1 MIFQKNKY
9 FLQEELEGW
18 NVSKITIFFSSETHI
33 DTDLPLDGDTRGYFG
48 SYNDEVVV
56 HAGMYDFHTRLVS
69 GIAVTAKHASAILI
83 VIER

>member
-1 MIFQKNKY
+1 M
-9 FLQEELEGW
+9 QEELEGW

-56 HAGMYDFHTRLVS
+56 HAGMDDYLLVVTSEVTS
-69 GIAVTAKHASAILI
+69 GIPI
-83 VIER
+83 